1 MTRRG
6 RSLVVGLAIQV
17 GLACSGVGVSRAD
30 GAPTEPAR
38 EAAAHFDR
46 GVKLYDEQDWRAAL
60 IEFERAYAVSPHYRV
75 LFNIAQCRYQLRD
88 YVGALAAFQ
97 KYLAEGAAEIPAAR
111 RDQAQATVDEL
122 KGRIAQVRVTTDVAG
137 AQIVVD
143 DAPVGTTPLA
153 GPVLVSAGRRRI
165 VATKAGR
172 ASAERVVDVAGQDVV
187 DVVFRFGP
195 EARPA
200 PDLGRAGAAGAGR
213 PLWPATAAF
222 AVGGVGLAVGS
233 VFGVLAL
240 GDKQDLDRACPNKAC
255 PPSAQS
261 LIDEA
266 NRYGVVST
274 VGMAVAAAGV
284 IGAAGYLLLA
294 PARDKAGAS
303 ASVHPFVGPGVAGA
317 VGRF

>member
-1 MTRRG
+1 MTRRA

-17 GLACSGVGVSRAD
+17 GLVCSGARGSRAD
-30 GAPTEPAR
+30 GGAIEPAR

-75 LFNIAQCRYQLRD
+75 LFDIAQCRYQLRD

-143 DAPVGTTPLA
+143 DAPVGATPLA

-172 ASAERVVDVAGQDVV
+172 ASVERVVDVAGQDVV

-195 EARPA
+195 EAHPA
-200 PDLGRAGAAGAGR
+200 PDLGRGGAAGAGR
-213 PLWPATAAF
+213 PVWPAAAAF

-255 PPSAQS
+255 PPSSQS

-284 IGAAGYLLLA
+284 LGAAGYLLLA
-294 PARDKAGAS
+294 PGRDKAGTT
-303 ASVHPFVGPGVAGA
+303 ASVRPFVGPGVAGA